1 MTTLGAVVVLF
12 HPTAEQIA
20 RVVEL
25 RRHCDGLVV
34 VDNTPQPDN
43 RLALLFEEHDI
54 TLINEGNRNGIAGAH
69 NRGLTSLFERGV
81 DAVALIDQDS
91 VMPEDYFPVM
101 REICTTLASQ
111 PFLVGPRIFEEAIQD
126 YVPVLE
132 TNGIAVRQL
141 DMHEDAGMQRC
152 ATLISS
158 GCVISRAAFAKIGS
172 FDEKLFIDCVDTEY
186 CFRAR
191 ACGVPVYVTPALTLS
206 HRIGN
211 LRRHKLGPYKTF
223 TLNHPW
229 YRRYYNARNSVQLLL
244 RHGKRY
250 PVIFLLNLFTLREVL
265 YIALLEDA
273 KLAKLSGIVLGVV
286 DGLFGRLGPI
296 EYTRPRLV
304 ARFAHG
310 AGRRRLEPRLDQE
323 RRG

>member
-12 HPTAEQIA
+12 HPTAEQVA

-25 RRHCDGLVV
+25 RGRCDALVV

-43 RLALLFEEHDI
+43 RLAILFADHGI

-69 NRGLTSLFERGV
+69 NRGLAALFERGV
-81 DAVALIDQDS
+81 DAVALVDQDS

-101 REICTTLASQ
+101 REFCTTLAVQ

-132 TNGIAVRQL
+132 TNGITVRQL

-158 GCVISRAAFAKIGS
+158 GCVISRAAFARIGS

-206 HRIGN
+206 HRIGA
-211 LRRHKLGPYKTF
+211 LRRHKLGPYKTI

-244 RHGKRY
+244 RHGRRY
-250 PVIFLLNLFTLREVL
+250 PVIFLLNLFTLREIF
-265 YIALLEDA
+265 YIALLEDT
-273 KLAKLSGIVLGVV
+273 KLAKLAGIVLGVV
-286 DGLFGRLGPI
+286 DGLSGRLGPI
-296 EYTRPRLV
+296 EHTRPRLV

-310 AGRRRLEPRLDQE
+310 ADRRLEPRLSRS

>member
-1 MTTLGAVVVLF
+1 MTMLGAVVVLF
-12 HPTAEQIA
+12 HPTAEQVA

-25 RRHCDGLVV
+25 HGRCDDLVV

-43 RLALLFEEHDI
+43 RLALLLADHGI
-54 TLINEGNRNGIAGAH
+54 ALINEGNRNGIAGAH
-69 NRGLTSLFERGV
+69 NRGLASLFERGA

-91 VMPEDYFPVM
+91 VMPADYFPVM
-101 REICTTLASQ
+101 RDICTMLGSQ

-132 TNGIAVRQL
+132 TNGFTVRQL
-141 DMHEDAGMQRC
+141 DIHEAAGLQRC

-158 GCVISRAAFAKIGS
+158 GCVISRAAFARLGPLDES
-172 FDEKLFIDCVDTEY
+172 FFIDCVDTEY

-191 ACGVPVYVTPALTLS
+191 TSDVPVYVTPALTLS
-206 HRIGN
+206 HRIGD
-211 LRRHKLGPYKTF
+211 LRRHKLGPYKTI

-229 YRRYYNARNSVQLLL
+229 YRRYYNARNSIQLLF
-244 RHGKRY
+244 RHGRRY
-250 PVIFLLNLFTLREVL
+250 PVIFLLNLFTLREIF

-286 DGLFGRLGPI
+286 DGLSGRLGPI
-296 EYTRPRLV
+296 EHTRPRLV
-304 ARFAHG
+304 ARFAHRG
-310 AGRRRLEPRLDQE
+310 GQRRLEPELGRE
-323 RRG
+323 GHG

>member
-12 HPTAEQIA
+12 HPTAEQVA

-25 RRHCDGLVV
+25 RGRCDDLVA
-34 VDNTPQPDN
+34 VDNTPLPDD
-43 RLALLFEEHDI
+43 RLAILLEDHGI
-54 TLINEGNRNGIAGAH
+54 ALIHEGNRNGIAGAH
-69 NRGLTSLFERGV
+69 NRGLATLFERGV
-81 DAVALIDQDS
+81 DAVALVDQDS

-132 TNGIAVRQL
+132 TNGITVRQL
-141 DMHEDAGMQRC
+141 DMHEDGGMQRC

-206 HRIGN
+206 HRIGA
-211 LRRHKLGPYKTF
+211 LRRHKLGPYKTI

-229 YRRYYNARNSVQLLL
+229 HRRYYNARNSVQLLL
-244 RHGKRY
+244 RHGRRY
-250 PVIFLLNLFTLREVL
+250 PIIFLLNLFTVREIF

-273 KLAKLSGIVLGVV
+273 KLAKLAGIMLGVV
-286 DGLFGRLGPI
+286 DGLSGRLGPI
-296 EYTRPRLV
+296 EHTRPRLV

-310 AGRRRLEPRLDQE
+310 AGRRRLEPRLGQG

>member
-20 RVVEL
+20 RAVEL
-25 RRHCDGLVV
+25 RRHCDDLVV

-43 RLALLFEEHDI
+43 RLAILFEDHDI

-69 NRGLTSLFERGV
+69 NRGLASQFERGA

-91 VMPEDYFPVM
+91 VMPADYFPVM
-101 REICTTLASQ
+101 REICATLASQ
-111 PFLVGPRIFEEAIQD
+111 PFIVGPRIFEEAIQE

-141 DMHEDAGMQRC
+141 DIHEDDGMQRC

-211 LRRHKLGPYKTF
+211 LRRHKLGPYKTI

-229 YRRYYNARNSVQLLL
+229 YRRYYNARNSIQLLF
-244 RHGKRY
+244 RHGRRY
-250 PVIFLLNLFTLREVL
+250 PVIFLLNLFTLREVF

-273 KLAKLSGIVLGVV
+273 KLAKLIGIFLGVV
-286 DGLFGRLGPI
+286 DGLSGRLGPI
-296 EYTRPRLV
+296 EHTRPRLV

-310 AGRRRLEPRLDQE
+310 ADRRRLEPRLGRS

>member
-20 RVVEL
+20 RVVKL
-25 RRHCDGLVV
+25 RRHCDDLVV
-34 VDNTPQPDN
+34 VDNTPQPDSQ
-43 RLALLFEEHDI
+43 LAISFEAHDI
-54 TLINEGNRNGIAGAH
+54 TFINEGNRNGIAGAH
-69 NRGLTSLFERGV
+69 NRGLKIQFERGA

-91 VMPEDYFPVM
+91 VMPDNYFPVM

-111 PFLVGPRIFEEAIQD
+111 PFMVGPRIFEEAIQE

-141 DMHEDAGMQRC
+141 DVREDTGMQRC

-206 HRIGN
+206 HRIGD
-211 LRRHKLGPYKTF
+211 LRRHKLGPYKTI

-244 RHGKRY
+244 RHGRRY
-250 PVIFLLNLFTLREVL
+250 PVIFLLNLFTLREVF
-265 YIALLEDA
+265 YIAFLENA
-273 KLAKLSGIVLGVV
+273 KLAKLIGILLGVV
-286 DGLFGRLGPI
+286 DGLSGRLGPI
-296 EYTRPRLV
+296 EHTRPRLA
-304 ARFAHG
+304 ARFANG
-310 AGRRRLEPRLDQE
+310 AGRRRLEPRLGQG

>member
-12 HPTAEQIA
+12 HPTAEQVA

-25 RRHCDGLVV
+25 RRRCDDLVV
-34 VDNTPQPDN
+34 VDNTPPPDD
-43 RLALLFEEHDI
+43 RLAILFEDHGI
-54 TLINEGNRNGIAGAH
+54 TLIHEGNRNGIAGAH
-69 NRGLTSLFERGV
+69 NRGLAPLFERGV
-81 DAVALIDQDS
+81 DAVALVDQDS
-91 VMPEDYFPVM
+91 VMPADYFPVM

-132 TNGIAVRQL
+132 TNGITVRQL
-141 DMHEDAGMQRC
+141 DMREDGGMQRC

-191 ACGVPVYVTPALTLS
+191 VCGVPVYVTPALTLS
-206 HRIGN
+206 HRIGA
-211 LRRHKLGPYKTF
+211 LRRHRLGPYKTI

-244 RHGKRY
+244 RHGRRY
-250 PVIFLLNLFTLREVL
+250 PVIFLLNLFTLREVF

-273 KLAKLSGIVLGVV
+273 KLAKLAGIVLGVV
-286 DGLFGRLGPI
+286 DGLSGRLGPI
-296 EYTRPRLV
+296 EHTRPRLV

-310 AGRRRLEPRLDQE
+310 AGGRRLEPTLGQG

>member
-12 HPTAEQIA
+12 HPTAEQVA

-25 RRHCDGLVV
+25 RGRCDDLVV
-34 VDNTPQPDN
+34 VDNTPQPDD
-43 RLALLFEEHDI
+43 RLAILLADQGI

-69 NRGLTSLFERGV
+69 NRGLATLFERGV

-111 PFLVGPRIFEEAIQD
+111 PFLVGPRIFEEALQD

-132 TNGIAVRQL
+132 TNGITVRQL
-141 DMHEDAGMQRC
+141 DMREDAGMQRC

-191 ACGVPVYVTPALTLS
+191 DRGVPVYVTPALTLS
-206 HRIGN
+206 HRIGA
-211 LRRHKLGPYKTF
+211 LRRHRLGPYKTI

-244 RHGKRY
+244 RHGRRY
-250 PVIFLLNLFTLREVL
+250 PVIFLLNLFTVREIF

-273 KLAKLSGIVLGVV
+273 KLAKLAGIVLGVV
-286 DGLFGRLGPI
+286 DGLSGRLGPI
-296 EYTRPRLV
+296 EHTRPRLV

-310 AGRRRLEPRLDQE
+310 AGRRRLEPRLDQG

>member
-12 HPTAEQIA
+12 YPTAEQIA

-25 RRHCDGLVV
+25 RRHCDDLVA
-34 VDNTPQPDN
+34 VDNTPQPDS
-43 RLALLFEEHDI
+43 RLAILFEEHDI
-54 TLINEGNRNGIAGAH
+54 TLIDEGNRNGIAGAH
-69 NRGLTSLFERGV
+69 NRGLMSQFERGL

-91 VMPEDYFPVM
+91 VMPANYFTVM

-111 PFLVGPRIFEEAIQD
+111 PFLVGPRIFEEAIQE

-132 TNGIAVRQL
+132 TNGVTIRQL
-141 DMHEDAGMQRC
+141 DIHEAAGMQRC

-158 GCVISRAAFAKIGS
+158 GCVISRAAFAKLGPL
-172 FDEKLFIDCVDTEY
+172 DETLFIDCVDTEY

-191 ACGVPVYVTPALTLS
+191 VGDIPVYITPALTLS

-211 LRRHKLGPYKTF
+211 LRRHKLGPYKTI
-223 TLNHPW
+223 TMNHPW
-229 YRRYYNARNSVQLLL
+229 YRRYYNARNSVQLFL
-244 RHGKRY
+244 RYGRRY
-250 PVIFLLNLFTLREVL
+250 PVIFLLNLFTLREVF

-273 KLAKLSGIVLGVV
+273 KLAKLAGIVLGVV
-286 DGLFGRLGPI
+286 DGLSGRLGPI
-296 EYTRPRLV
+296 EHTRPRLV

-310 AGRRRLEPRLDQE
+310 AGRRRLEPRLGQG